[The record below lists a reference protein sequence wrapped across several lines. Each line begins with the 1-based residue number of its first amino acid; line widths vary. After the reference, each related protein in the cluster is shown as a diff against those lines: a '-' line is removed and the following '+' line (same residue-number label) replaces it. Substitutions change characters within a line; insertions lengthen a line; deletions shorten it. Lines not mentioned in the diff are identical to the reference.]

1 MKIIYIILIGIFIL
15 LAKLTIFTM
24 DNLILSPITY
34 ALWRTMEIGLITTL
48 IFYSN
53 YKKSIEIKSSLVNLL
68 KNYKVASLIVSYNED
83 PETVQNTLLSV
94 KDATGKM
101 GDVYLLDDST
111 HKEKVEQNKKFC
123 DENNIKY
130 IHRENRRG
138 YKAGALNYFLK
149 IYGDNY
155 DLIPVFDLDQRPIKP
170 FFYDLLPFF
179 NDPKVAFVQVPQAYT
194 ESNTKVVM
202 GATFQQMPFNE
213 IVISGRDIT
222 GSAFLLGSGFIARV
236 SALKDVN

>member
-1 MKIIYIILIGIFIL
+1 MKINYIMLIGIFIL
-15 LAKLTIFTM
+15 PAILTIFTM
-24 DNLILSPITY
+24 DNLILFPITH

-68 KNYKVASLIVSYNED
+68 KNYKAVSLVVSYNED

-94 KDATGKM
+94 KNETGKM

-111 HKEKVEQNKKFC
+111 HKKVEQNKKFC

-138 YKAGALNYFLK
+138 YKAGALNDFLM

-155 DLIPVFDLDQRPIKP
+155 DLISVFDLDQRPIKS

-179 NDPKVAFVQVPQAYT
+179 NDPKVAFV
-194 ESNTKVVM
+194 
-202 GATFQQMPFNE
+202 
-213 IVISGRDIT
+213 
-222 GSAFLLGSGFIARV
+222 
-236 SALKDVN
+236 